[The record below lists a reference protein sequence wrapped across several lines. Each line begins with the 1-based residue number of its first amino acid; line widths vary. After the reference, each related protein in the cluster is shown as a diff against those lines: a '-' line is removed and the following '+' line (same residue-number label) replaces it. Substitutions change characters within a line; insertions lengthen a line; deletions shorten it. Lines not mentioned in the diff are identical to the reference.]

1 MSRTISPR
9 LVIVFILNLLVLFL
23 LIAPVPLVRTNG
35 TTVRYYLQPD
45 DGVAVPKMWYWY
57 PTATEVDLMVLN
69 MDTPSPQGPLVEC
82 SWCDFVTRP
91 LIDPHRFHSFK
102 VHIYV
107 RWPQSGC
114 CNGDMAT
121 DRRICMAI
129 GYATSDLAKIQY
141 TYEDVGRPIGPEL
154 AILDLK
160 LSGWVEGVGEVNVGV
175 SPGMRVIFHFGSD
188 EAMLGEDQPCL
199 SVPIENVCYVQPTI
213 LFGDSQHAS
222 YIETDAV
229 ELQGQPIPEL
239 PMPAVALIA
248 STIFAFVATK
258 AKKEDARDSS

>member
-1 MSRTISPR
+1 MSGTISPR

-23 LIAPVPLVRTNG
+23 LIAPLPPVRANG

-45 DGVAVPKMWYWY
+45 DGMAVPKMWYWY
-57 PTATEVDLMVLN
+57 PRATEVDLMVLN

-91 LIDPHRFHSFK
+91 LIDPHRFRSFK

-160 LSGWVEGVGEVNVGV
+160 LSGWVEGVGEVSVGV

-199 SVPIENVCYVQPTI
+199 VRTSEIPWTCILQPTI

-239 PMPAVALIA
+239 PMPAIVMIV
-248 STIFAFVATK
+248 STILALVAVK
-258 AKKEDARDSS
+258 SKIPNCR